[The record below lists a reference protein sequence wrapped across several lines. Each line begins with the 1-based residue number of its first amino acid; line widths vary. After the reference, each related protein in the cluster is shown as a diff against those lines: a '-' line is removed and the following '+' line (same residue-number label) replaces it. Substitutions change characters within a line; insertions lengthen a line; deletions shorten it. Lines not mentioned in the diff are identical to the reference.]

1 MKIKKLFGIEY
12 PIFQGGMANIATG
25 KFAAAVSNAGAM
37 GIIGAGGMD
46 TETLE
51 KEIKLCKAETDK
63 PFGVNIMLMNP
74 CADEMAELV
83 ADEKVS
89 LVTTGAGNPGKYVD
103 MWKSAGIKIFPVVS
117 SVALAKRLSSLGVTG
132 LIAEGCESGGHVGEL
147 TTMVL
152 VPQIARATDLPVV
165 AAGGIASGKQMAAAD
180 ILGADGIQIG
190 TILLASEEC
199 PIHENYKLSILKAK
213 DNDTVVTGR
222 SVGAP
227 VRILKNPMA
236 REYLKLE
243 RSGADKMEL
252 EKFTLGALK
261 KAVFQGDVKKGS
273 LMAGQVASMVDEIRP
288 ISEILSK
295 LEKDYEAVLCTRC
308 QSL

>member
-1 MKIKKLFGIEY
+1 MKIKRLFGIKY

-51 KEIKLCKAETDK
+51 KEIELCKAETDK

-152 VPQIARATDLPVV
+152 VPQIARVTDLPVV

-180 ILGADGIQIG
+180 ILGADGIQVG

-288 ISEILSK
+288 LSEILLK

>member
-1 MKIKKLFGIEY
+1 MKIKKLFGIKY

-51 KEIKLCKAETDK
+51 KEIELCKAETDK

-117 SVALAKRLSSLGVTG
+117 SVALAKRLSTLGATG
-132 LIAEGCESGGHVGEL
+132 LIAEGCTSGGHVGEL

-152 VPQIARATDLPVV
+152 VPQIARVTDLPVV

-180 ILGADGIQIG
+180 ILGADGIQVG

-288 ISEILSK
+288 LSEILSK

>member
-1 MKIKKLFGIEY
+1 
-12 PIFQGGMANIATG
+12 MANIATG

-51 KEIKLCKAETDK
+51 KEIELCKAETDK

-180 ILGADGIQIG
+180 ILGADGIQVG

-288 ISEILSK
+288 LSEILSK

>member
-1 MKIKKLFGIEY
+1 
-12 PIFQGGMANIATG
+12 
-25 KFAAAVSNAGAM
+25 
-37 GIIGAGGMD
+37 MD